1 MPTPQQ
7 SRAALALLSEEAA
20 DVAGEFA
27 STLSGTPEARR
38 LALDTVPGVIDYY
51 ATGAGA
57 LAADFYDERRELAG
71 AKKTYTSEIV
81 INDRTVKI
89 RRAVAWSTEPL
100 FGRTRASEAEV
111 AEVVRRRLAAAVRS
125 EVSDAY
131 RATVLANSGKDP
143 ASVGWRRVTNDCCRF
158 CQMLAARGAVYKSST
173 ARFAAHPYCDCTA
186 EPVFNNMAI
195 GPEASVLQYEASKKR
210 RSPAAKA
217 RLKAYLDEFYP
228 A

>member
-1 MPTPQQ
+1 M
-7 SRAALALLSEEAA
+7 
-20 DVAGEFA
+20 
-27 STLSGTPEARR
+27 
-38 LALDTVPGVIDYY
+38 
-51 ATGAGA
+51 
-57 LAADFYDERRELAG
+57 
-71 AKKTYTSEIV
+71 
-81 INDRTVKI
+81 
-89 RRAVAWSTEPL
+89 
-100 FGRTRASEAEV
+100 
-111 AEVVRRRLAAAVRS
+111 
-125 EVSDAY
+125 
-131 RATVLANSGKDP
+131 
-143 ASVGWRRVTNDCCRF
+143 TNDCCRF